1 MKIEFL
7 RIKIKL
13 KTFGVNC
20 QVEFRGQIL
29 QRRDKARA
37 MATSATSATSSVKT
51 LGVLVTGIALC
62 LHLWRSM
69 LSYPTL

>member
-37 MATSATSATSSVKT
+37 MATSATSSVKT